1 LAETLT
7 NYAPKPLPFGAAVFF
22 GEAGNRNPGKA
33 ARRTPGCPAK
43 MQRTSTSA
51 GLEVKISVELVVID
65 ADQATATGAAGI

>member
-1 LAETLT
+1 
-7 NYAPKPLPFGAAVFF
+7 
-22 GEAGNRNPGKA
+22 
-33 ARRTPGCPAK
+33 